1 MRKLI
6 DSFRRSFSARL
17 SLWVVSFAA
26 LVFLAAMSYIFFVS
40 RRYVREE
47 AILRATQVVENSV
60 LRLNSILEDVEI
72 SADNLEWL
80 VYRHLDEPESMMEY
94 TRTTVQSN
102 PVLSGCSISFEP
114 NFFEGHYYYSA
125 YSGYIGGNLETE
137 QEGDEDYQYFYLDWY
152 LQPKLLNQPCWTE
165 PYSDWEQDDAED
177 RQTQRMVS
185 YCKPLTTSDG
195 YIGSISLDVS
205 LKWLSDNLS
214 PVKPYPHSYSILVSR
229 GGTFLVHPDPE
240 KLFYQTIFTEGLI
253 DPKPELDELGKS
265 MLGLEAG
272 YRRMEIDGIRS
283 YVFFTPLNATGWS
296 MAIVCPESD
305 IFGRFN
311 RLRRFI
317 IAIDILGLLLLFL
330 SCFRVIRKSM
340 QPLSDLARQAEDI
353 ASGHF
358 DTVLPENT
366 QPDELGTLSRSFA
379 DMQSSLVTYMDEL
392 TRTTAN
398 KVRIERELQ
407 IAQNIQMGMIPQ
419 VFPPFPERK
428 DIDLYASMVPARE
441 VGGDLYDYFIQ
452 GRRLYFCIG
461 DVSGKG
467 VPASLFMTVVLN
479 LFRAAGKQG
488 LLPAEI
494 AHQINETLTD
504 GNEQLMFVTMFIGA
518 IDLQT
523 GKLDFCNCGHNP
535 PVILPPGGNPVFLP
549 CKSNTAIGVLSDAVF
564 EGEYVDGFKDTP
576 LFLYTDGL
584 NEAENPDHELFGS
597 DRLLAVLGEPFTDA
611 ETVVKRM
618 QAAISDH
625 VAGADAS
632 DDQSKNSKLPSVAY
646 QNSPALK
653 RWAAIGC
660 GEEGIR
666 TLTYAWLKY
675 I

>member
-26 LVFLAAMSYIFFVS
+26 LVFLAAMSYFFFVS

-317 IAIDILGLLLLFL
+317 IALAILGLLLLFL

-392 TRTTAN
+392 QRTTAN
-398 KVRIERELQ
+398 KVRIQGELQ
-407 IAQNIQMGMIPQ
+407 IARDIQMGMIPQ

-428 DIDLYASMVPARE
+428 DIDLYATMVPARE

-452 GRRLYFCIG
+452 NGRLYFCVG

-467 VPASLFMTVVLN
+467 VPASLFMTVARN
-479 LFRAAGKQG
+479 LFHAAGRQG
-488 LLPAEI
+488 LPPAEI
-494 AHQINETLTD
+494 ARQINEILSD
-504 GNEQLMFVTMFIGA
+504 GNEQMMFVTMFIGA
-518 IDLQT
+518 IDLLT
-523 GKLDFCNCGHNP
+523 GELAFCNCGHNP
-535 PVILPPGGNPVFLP
+535 PVILPHGGKPVFLS
-549 CKSNTAIGVLSDAVF
+549 CKAHTSLGILPDATF
-564 EGEYVDGFKDTP
+564 EGEHVAGFKDTP

-584 NEAENPDHELFGS
+584 TEAENPEHEMFGD
-597 DRLLAVLGEPFTDA
+597 DRLLAVLGEPYSDA
-611 ETVVKRM
+611 ETVIKRM
-618 QAAISDH
+618 QSAISEH

-632 DDQSKNSKLPSVAY
+632 DD
-646 QNSPALK
+646 
-653 RWAAIGC
+653 
-660 GEEGIR
+660 
-666 TLTYAWLKY
+666 LTMLCLEIKTDGLD
-675 I
+675 

>member
-1 MRKLI
+1 MKRLI
-6 DSFRRSFSARL
+6 DTLRRSFSARL

-26 LVFLAAMSYIFFVS
+26 LVFLGAMAYFFTVS

-60 LRLNSILEDVEI
+60 LRLNNILEDVQL

-80 VYRHLDEPESMMEY
+80 VYRHLDEPELMKEY
-94 TRTTVQSN
+94 SRITVQGN

-114 NFFEGHYYYSA
+114 DFFKGHYYYSA
-125 YSGYIGGNLETE
+125 YSGYVGGALETE

-165 PYSDWEQDDAED
+165 PYSDWDQDDTED
-177 RQTQRMVS
+177 RETQRMVS
-185 YCKPLTTSDG
+185 YCKPLTTSQG
-195 YIGSISLDVS
+195 FIGAISLDIS

-214 PVKPYPHSYSILVSR
+214 SVMPYPHAYGILISR
-229 GGTFLVHPDPE
+229 GGTYLVHPDPD

-253 DPKPELDELGKS
+253 TPNPAQDVLGKS
-265 MLGLEAG
+265 MLELEAG
-272 YRRMEIDGIRS
+272 YQRLRIDGTRS
-283 YVFFTPLNATGWS
+283 YVFYTPLKATGWS

-311 RLRRFI
+311 RLRRLI
-317 IAIDILGLLLLFL
+317 TLIDILGLLLLFFT
-330 SCFRVIRKSM
+330 CFRIIRKSM

-379 DMQSSLVTYMDEL
+379 DMQSSLVNYMDEL

-398 KVRIERELQ
+398 KVRIEGELQ
-407 IAQNIQMGMIPQ
+407 IARDIQMGMIPQ

-428 DIDLYASMVPARE
+428 DIDLYASMMPARE

-452 GRRLYFCIG
+452 DGRLYFCIG

-467 VPASLFMTVVLN
+467 VPASLFMTVARN
-479 LFRAAGKQG
+479 LFHATARQG
-488 LLPAEI
+488 LPPAEI
-494 AHQINETLTD
+494 AHRINETLSD

-518 IDLQT
+518 IDLRT
-523 GKLDFCNCGHNP
+523 GEMAFCNCGHNP
-535 PVILPPGGNPVFLP
+535 PVVIPHGGKPAFLSCKANTSLGILP
-549 CKSNTAIGVLSDAVF
+549 DAKY
-564 EGEYVDGFKDTP
+564 EGEHMSGFKDMP

-584 NEAENPDHELFGS
+584 TEAENPDHEIFGS
-597 DRLLAVLGEPFTDA
+597 DRLLAVLGDPYTDA
-611 ETVVKRM
+611 ETAVKRM
-618 QAAISDH
+618 QSAVSEF

-632 DDQSKNSKLPSVAY
+632 DD
-646 QNSPALK
+646 
-653 RWAAIGC
+653 
-660 GEEGIR
+660 
-666 TLTYAWLKY
+666 LTMLCLEIKA
-675 I
+675 

>member
-1 MRKLI
+1 MKRLI
-6 DSFRRSFSARL
+6 DTFRRSFSARL

-26 LVFLAAMSYIFFVS
+26 LVFLGAMAYFFTVS

-60 LRLNSILEDVEI
+60 LRLNNILEDVQL

-80 VYRHLDEPESMMEY
+80 VYRHLDEPELMKEY
-94 TRTTVQSN
+94 SRITVQGN

-114 NFFEGHYYYSA
+114 NFFKGHYYYSA
-125 YSGYIGGNLETE
+125 YSGYVGGALETE

-165 PYSDWEQDDAED
+165 PYSDWEQDDAAD

-195 YIGSISLDVS
+195 FIGSISLDIS

-214 PVKPYPHSYSILVSR
+214 PVKPYPHSYSILISR
-229 GGTFLVHPDPE
+229 GGTYLVHPDPE

-253 DPKPELDELGKS
+253 DPNPAQDELGKS
-265 MLGLEAG
+265 MLDLEAG

-283 YVFFTPLNATGWS
+283 YVFFTPLKATGWS

-311 RLRRFI
+311 RLRWFI
-317 IAIDILGLLLLFL
+317 TMIDLLGLLLLFL
-330 SCFRVIRKSM
+330 SCFQVIRKAM
-340 QPLSDLARQAEDI
+340 RPLSDLARQAEDI

-398 KVRIERELQ
+398 KVRIEGELQ
-407 IAQNIQMGMIPQ
+407 IARNIQMGMLPQ

-452 GRRLYFCIG
+452 SGRLYFCIG

-467 VPASLFMTVVLN
+467 VPASLFMTVVQN
-479 LFRAAGKQG
+479 LFRAAGQQG

-494 AHQINETLTD
+494 AHRINETLSD
-504 GNEQLMFVTMFIGA
+504 RNEQLMFVTMFIGA
-518 IDLQT
+518 IDLET
-523 GKLDFCNCGHNP
+523 GRLDFCNCGHNP
-535 PVILPPGGNPVFLP
+535 PAVLPRGGKPAFLSCKANTCIGILPE
-549 CKSNTAIGVLSDAVF
+549 AVF
-564 EGEYVDGFKDTP
+564 EGESVEGFKDTP

-584 NEAENPDHELFGS
+584 SEAENPEHDLFGT
-597 DRLLAVLGEPFTDA
+597 DRLLAVLGEPYSDA

-632 DDQSKNSKLPSVAY
+632 DD
-646 QNSPALK
+646 
-653 RWAAIGC
+653 
-660 GEEGIR
+660 
-666 TLTYAWLKY
+666 LTMLCLEIKG
-675 I
+675 

>member
-1 MRKLI
+1 MKKLI
-6 DSFRRSFSARL
+6 DTFRRSFSARL

-26 LVFLAAMSYIFFVS
+26 LVFLGAMAYFFTVS

-60 LRLNSILEDVEI
+60 LRLNNILEDVQL

-80 VYRHLDEPESMMEY
+80 VYRHLDEPELMKEY
-94 TRTTVQSN
+94 SRITVQGN

-114 NFFEGHYYYSA
+114 NFFKGHYYYSA
-125 YSGYIGGNLETE
+125 YSGYVGGALETE

-165 PYSDWEQDDAED
+165 PYSDWEQDDAAD

-185 YCKPLTTSDG
+185 YCKPLTTSEG
-195 YIGSISLDVS
+195 FIGSISLDIS

-214 PVKPYPHSYSILVSR
+214 PVKPYPHSYSILISR
-229 GGTFLVHPDPE
+229 GGTYLVHPDPE

-253 DPKPELDELGKS
+253 DPDPAQDELGKS
-265 MLGLEAG
+265 MLDLEAG

-283 YVFFTPLNATGWS
+283 YVFFTPLKATGWS

-311 RLRRFI
+311 RLRWFI
-317 IAIDILGLLLLFL
+317 TMIDLLGLLLLFF
-330 SCFRVIRKSM
+330 SCFQVIRKAM
-340 QPLSDLARQAEDI
+340 RPLSDLARQAEDI

-358 DTVLPENT
+358 DTVLPENQ

-398 KVRIERELQ
+398 KVRIEGELQ
-407 IAQNIQMGMIPQ
+407 IARNIQMGMLPQ
-419 VFPPFPERK
+419 VFPPFPDRK

-452 GRRLYFCIG
+452 GGRLYFCIG

-467 VPASLFMTVVLN
+467 VPASLFMTVVQN
-479 LFRAAGKQG
+479 LFRAAGQQG

-494 AHQINETLTD
+494 AHRINETLAD
-504 GNEQLMFVTMFIGA
+504 RNEQLMFVTMFIGA
-518 IDLQT
+518 IDLET
-523 GKLDFCNCGHNP
+523 GRLDFCNCGHNP
-535 PVILPPGGNPVFLP
+535 PVVLPKGGHPFFLSCKANMSIGILPEA
-549 CKSNTAIGVLSDAVF
+549 KF
-564 EGEYVDGFKDTP
+564 EGESVESFMDTP

-584 NEAENPDHELFGS
+584 NEAENPEHVLFGT
-597 DRLLAVLGEPFTDA
+597 DRLLAVLGEPYTDA

-632 DDQSKNSKLPSVAY
+632 DD
-646 QNSPALK
+646 
-653 RWAAIGC
+653 
-660 GEEGIR
+660 
-666 TLTYAWLKY
+666 LTMLCLEIKG
-675 I
+675 

>member
-26 LVFLAAMSYIFFVS
+26 LVFLAAMSYFFLVS
-40 RRYVREE
+40 RQFVREE

-398 KVRIERELQ
+398 KVRIEGELQ
-407 IAQNIQMGMIPQ
+407 IAQDIQMGMIPQ

-597 DRLLAVLGEPFTDA
+597 DRLLAVLGESFTDA

-632 DDQSKNSKLPSVAY
+632 DD
-646 QNSPALK
+646 
-653 RWAAIGC
+653 
-660 GEEGIR
+660 
-666 TLTYAWLKY
+666 LTMLCLEIKK
-675 I
+675 

>member
-1 MRKLI
+1 MKKLI
-6 DSFRRSFSARL
+6 DTLRRSFSARL

-26 LVFLAAMSYIFFVS
+26 LVFLGAMAYFFTVS

-60 LRLNSILEDVEI
+60 LRLNNILEDVQL

-80 VYRHLDEPESMMEY
+80 VYRHLDEPELMKEY
-94 TRTTVQSN
+94 SRITVQGN

-114 NFFEGHYYYSA
+114 NFFKGHYYYSA
-125 YSGYIGGNLETE
+125 YSGYVGGALETE

-165 PYSDWEQDDAED
+165 PYSDWEQGDAAD

-185 YCKPLTTSDG
+185 YCKPLTTSEG
-195 YIGSISLDVS
+195 FIGSISLDIS

-214 PVKPYPHSYSILVSR
+214 PVKPYPHSYSILISR
-229 GGTFLVHPDPE
+229 GGTYLVHPDPE

-253 DPKPELDELGKS
+253 DPDPAQDELGKS
-265 MLGLEAG
+265 MLDLEAG

-283 YVFFTPLNATGWS
+283 YVFFTPLKATGWS

-311 RLRRFI
+311 RLRWFI
-317 IAIDILGLLLLFL
+317 TMIDLLGLLLLFF
-330 SCFRVIRKSM
+330 SFFQVIRKAM
-340 QPLSDLARQAEDI
+340 RPLSDLARQAEDI

-358 DTVLPENT
+358 DTVLPENK

-398 KVRIERELQ
+398 KVRIEGELQ
-407 IAQNIQMGMIPQ
+407 IARNIQMGMLPQ
-419 VFPPFPERK
+419 VFPPFPDRK

-452 GRRLYFCIG
+452 DGRLYFCIG

-467 VPASLFMTVVLN
+467 VPASLFMTVVQN
-479 LFRAAGKQG
+479 LFRAAGQQG

-494 AHQINETLTD
+494 AHRINETLAD
-504 GNEQLMFVTMFIGA
+504 RNEQLMFVTMFIGA
-518 IDLQT
+518 IDLET
-523 GKLDFCNCGHNP
+523 GRLDFCNCGHNP
-535 PVILPPGGNPVFLP
+535 PVVLPKGGHPFFLSCKANMSIGILPEA
-549 CKSNTAIGVLSDAVF
+549 KF
-564 EGEYVDGFKDTP
+564 EGESVESFMDTP

-584 NEAENPDHELFGS
+584 NEAENPEHVLFGT
-597 DRLLAVLGEPFTDA
+597 DRLLAVLGEPYTDA

-632 DDQSKNSKLPSVAY
+632 DD
-646 QNSPALK
+646 
-653 RWAAIGC
+653 
-660 GEEGIR
+660 
-666 TLTYAWLKY
+666 LTMLCLEIKK
-675 I
+675 

>member
-1 MRKLI
+1 MKRLI
-6 DSFRRSFSARL
+6 DTLRRSFSARL

-26 LVFLAAMSYIFFVS
+26 LVFLGAMAYFFTVS

-60 LRLNSILEDVEI
+60 LRLNNILEDVQL

-80 VYRHLDEPESMMEY
+80 VYRHLDEPELMKEY
-94 TRTTVQSN
+94 SRITVQGN

-114 NFFEGHYYYSA
+114 NFFKGHYYYSA
-125 YSGYIGGNLETE
+125 YSGYVGGALETE

-165 PYSDWEQDDAED
+165 PYSDWEQDDAAD

-185 YCKPLTTSDG
+185 YCKPLTTSEG
-195 YIGSISLDVS
+195 FIGSISLDIS

-214 PVKPYPHSYSILVSR
+214 PVKPYPHSYSILISR
-229 GGTFLVHPDPE
+229 GGTYLVHPDPE

-253 DPKPELDELGKS
+253 DPDPAQDELGKS
-265 MLGLEAG
+265 MLDLEAG

-283 YVFFTPLNATGWS
+283 YVFFTPLKATGWS

-311 RLRRFI
+311 RLRWFVTM
-317 IAIDILGLLLLFL
+317 IDLLGLLLLFF
-330 SCFRVIRKSM
+330 SCFQVIRKTM
-340 QPLSDLARQAEDI
+340 RPLSDLARQAEDI

-358 DTVLPENT
+358 DTVLPENQ

-398 KVRIERELQ
+398 KVRIEGELQ
-407 IAQNIQMGMIPQ
+407 IARNIQMGMLPQ
-419 VFPPFPERK
+419 VFPPFPDRK

-452 GRRLYFCIG
+452 GGRLYFCIG

-467 VPASLFMTVVLN
+467 VPASLFMTVVQN
-479 LFRAAGKQG
+479 LFRAAGQQG

-494 AHQINETLTD
+494 AHRINETLAD
-504 GNEQLMFVTMFIGA
+504 RNEQLMFVTMFIGA
-518 IDLQT
+518 IDLET
-523 GKLDFCNCGHNP
+523 GRLDFCNCGHNP
-535 PVILPPGGNPVFLP
+535 PVVLPKGGHPFFLSCKANMSIGILPEA
-549 CKSNTAIGVLSDAVF
+549 KF
-564 EGEYVDGFKDTP
+564 EGESVESFMDTP

-584 NEAENPDHELFGS
+584 NEAENPEHVLFGT
-597 DRLLAVLGEPFTDA
+597 DRLLAVLGEPYTDA

-632 DDQSKNSKLPSVAY
+632 DD
-646 QNSPALK
+646 
-653 RWAAIGC
+653 
-660 GEEGIR
+660 
-666 TLTYAWLKY
+666 LTMLCLEIKG
-675 I
+675 

>member
-1 MRKLI
+1 MKKLI
-6 DSFRRSFSARL
+6 DTLRRSFSARL

-26 LVFLAAMSYIFFVS
+26 LVFLGAMAYFFTVS

-60 LRLNSILEDVEI
+60 LRLNNILEDVQL

-80 VYRHLDEPESMMEY
+80 VYRHLDDPELMKEY
-94 TRTTVQSN
+94 SRITVQGN

-114 NFFEGHYYYSA
+114 NFFKGHYYYSA
-125 YSGYIGGNLETE
+125 YSGYVGGALETE

-165 PYSDWEQDDAED
+165 PYSDWEQDDDVD

-195 YIGSISLDVS
+195 FIGSISLDIS

-214 PVKPYPHSYSILVSR
+214 PVKPYPNSYSILISR
-229 GGTFLVHPDPE
+229 GGTYLVHPDPD

-253 DPKPELDELGKS
+253 DPKPAQDELGKS
-265 MLGLEAG
+265 MLNLEAG

-283 YVFFTPLNATGWS
+283 YVFFTPLKATGWS
-296 MAIVCPESD
+296 MAIVCPERD

-311 RLRRFI
+311 RLGWFI
-317 IAIDILGLLLLFL
+317 TMIDLLGLLLLFL
-330 SCFRVIRKSM
+330 SCFQVIRKAM
-340 QPLSDLARQAEDI
+340 RPLSDLARQAEDI

-398 KVRIERELQ
+398 KVRIEGELQ
-407 IAQNIQMGMIPQ
+407 IARNIQMGMLPQ

-452 GRRLYFCIG
+452 GGRLYFCIG

-467 VPASLFMTVVLN
+467 VPASLFMTVVQN
-479 LFRAAGKQG
+479 LFRAAGQQG

-494 AHQINETLTD
+494 AHQINETLSD
-504 GNEQLMFVTMFIGA
+504 RNEQLMFVTMFIGA

-535 PVILPPGGNPVFLP
+535 PVVLPHDGNPFFLS
-549 CKSNTAIGVLSDAVF
+549 CKANTAIGILPEAHF
-564 EGEYVDGFKDTP
+564 EGEHVDGFKGTP

-584 NEAENPDHELFGS
+584 SEAENPDLELFGT
-597 DRLLAVLGEPFTDA
+597 DRLLAVLGEPYTDA

-632 DDQSKNSKLPSVAY
+632 DD
-646 QNSPALK
+646 
-653 RWAAIGC
+653 
-660 GEEGIR
+660 
-666 TLTYAWLKY
+666 LTMVCLEIKE
-675 I
+675 

>member
-1 MRKLI
+1 MKRLI
-6 DSFRRSFSARL
+6 DTLRRSFSARL

-26 LVFLAAMSYIFFVS
+26 LVFLGAMAYFFTVS

-60 LRLNSILEDVEI
+60 LRLNNILEDVQL

-80 VYRHLDEPESMMEY
+80 VYRHLDEPELMKEY
-94 TRTTVQSN
+94 SRITVQGN

-114 NFFEGHYYYSA
+114 NFFKGHYYYSA
-125 YSGYIGGNLETE
+125 YSGYVGGALETE

-165 PYSDWEQDDAED
+165 PYSDWEQDDAAD

-185 YCKPLTTSDG
+185 YCKPLTTSEG
-195 YIGSISLDVS
+195 FIGSISLDIS

-214 PVKPYPHSYSILVSR
+214 PVKPYPHSYSILISR
-229 GGTFLVHPDPE
+229 GGTYLVHPDPE

-253 DPKPELDELGKS
+253 DPDPAQDELGKS
-265 MLGLEAG
+265 MLDLEAG

-283 YVFFTPLNATGWS
+283 YVFFTPLKATGWS

-311 RLRRFI
+311 RLRWFI
-317 IAIDILGLLLLFL
+317 TMIDLLGLLLLFF
-330 SCFRVIRKSM
+330 SCFQVIRKAM
-340 QPLSDLARQAEDI
+340 RPLSDLARQAEDI

-398 KVRIERELQ
+398 KVRIEGELQ
-407 IAQNIQMGMIPQ
+407 IARNIQMGMLPQ
-419 VFPPFPERK
+419 VFPPFPDRK

-452 GRRLYFCIG
+452 GGRLYFCIG

-467 VPASLFMTVVLN
+467 VPASLFMTVVQN
-479 LFRAAGKQG
+479 LFRAAGQQG
-488 LLPAEI
+488 LLPDEI
-494 AHQINETLTD
+494 AHRINETLAD
-504 GNEQLMFVTMFIGA
+504 RNEQLMFVTMFIGA
-518 IDLQT
+518 IDLET
-523 GKLDFCNCGHNP
+523 GRLDFCNCGHNP
-535 PVILPPGGNPVFLP
+535 PVVLPKGGHPFFLS
-549 CKSNTAIGVLSDAVF
+549 CKANMSIGILSDAHF
-564 EGEYVDGFKDTP
+564 EGEHVDGFKGTP

-584 NEAENPDHELFGS
+584 SEAENPDLELFGT
-597 DRLLAVLGEPFTDA
+597 DRLLAVLGEPYTDA

-632 DDQSKNSKLPSVAY
+632 DD
-646 QNSPALK
+646 
-653 RWAAIGC
+653 
-660 GEEGIR
+660 
-666 TLTYAWLKY
+666 LTMLCLEIKK
-675 I
+675 

>member
-1 MRKLI
+1 MKKLI
-6 DSFRRSFSARL
+6 DTFRRSFSARL

-26 LVFLAAMSYIFFVS
+26 LVFLGATAYFFTVS

-60 LRLNSILEDVEI
+60 LRLNNILEDVQL

-80 VYRHLDEPESMMEY
+80 VYRHLDDPDLMMEY
-94 TRTTVQSN
+94 SRITVQGN

-114 NFFEGHYYYSA
+114 NFFKGHYYYSA
-125 YSGYIGGNLETE
+125 YSGYVGGTLQTE

-185 YCKPLTTSDG
+185 YCKPLTTSAG
-195 YIGSISLDVS
+195 FIGSISLDIS

-214 PVKPYPHSYSILVSR
+214 PVKPYPHSYSILISR
-229 GGTFLVHPDPE
+229 GGTYLVHPDPD

-253 DPKPELDELGKS
+253 DSKPAQDELGKS
-265 MLGLEAG
+265 MLELEAG
-272 YRRMEIDGIRS
+272 FRRLEIDGVRS
-283 YVFFTPLNATGWS
+283 YVFFTPLKATGWS

-311 RLRRFI
+311 RLRWFI
-317 IAIDILGLLLLFL
+317 TTIDLLGLLLLFF
-330 SCFRVIRKSM
+330 SCFQVIRKTM
-340 QPLSDLARQAEDI
+340 RPLSDLARQAEEI

-358 DTVLPENT
+358 DTVLPAST
-366 QPDELGTLSRSFA
+366 QPDELGTLARSFA

-398 KVRIERELQ
+398 KVRIEGELQ
-407 IAQNIQMGMIPQ
+407 IARDIQMGMIPQ
-419 VFPPFPERK
+419 VFPPFPDRK
-428 DIDLYASMVPARE
+428 DIDLYASMEPARE

-452 GRRLYFCIG
+452 GGRLYFCIA

-467 VPASLFMTVVLN
+467 VPASLFMAVVRN
-479 LFRAAGKQG
+479 LFRAAGKQE
-488 LLPAEI
+488 LLPDEI
-494 AHQINETLTD
+494 ARRINDILSD

-518 IDLQT
+518 IDLET
-523 GKLDFCNCGHNP
+523 GRLDFCNCGHNP
-535 PVILPPGGNPVFLP
+535 PVVLPHDGKPVFLS
-549 CKSNTAIGVLSDAVF
+549 CKANTSIGILPDARF

-597 DRLLAVLGEPFTDA
+597 DRLLAILGEPYTDA

-618 QAAISDH
+618 QKAISAH

-632 DDQSKNSKLPSVAY
+632 DD
-646 QNSPALK
+646 
-653 RWAAIGC
+653 
-660 GEEGIR
+660 
-666 TLTYAWLKY
+666 LTMLCLEIKK
-675 I
+675 

>member
-253 DPKPELDELGKS
+253 DSKPEQDELGKS
-265 MLGLEAG
+265 MQGLEAG
-272 YRRMEIDGIRS
+272 YRQMEIDGIRS
-283 YVFFTPLNATGWS
+283 YVFFTPIKATGWS

-428 DIDLYASMVPARE
+428 DIDLYASMMPARE

-535 PVILPPGGNPVFLP
+535 PVILPPDGKPVFLS
-549 CKSNTAIGVLSDAVF
+549 CKANAAIGVLADAVF
-564 EGEYVDGFKDTP
+564 EGEYADGFKDTP

-632 DDQSKNSKLPSVAY
+632 DD
-646 QNSPALK
+646 
-653 RWAAIGC
+653 
-660 GEEGIR
+660 
-666 TLTYAWLKY
+666 LTMLCLEIKK
-675 I
+675 